1 MNNNQKKILSIALSV
16 SLLFSAAC
24 NKNRAVPN
32 MPPKPIRSEE
42 PKQLKLKQ
50 KKKEKNNF
58 ILFFFYI
65 YFSIII

>member
-32 MPPKPIRSEE
+32 MPPKPIRSEK
-42 PKQLKLKQ
+42 PKQLKLKP
-50 KKKEKNNF
+50 KK
-58 ILFFFYI
+58 LD
-65 YFSIII
+65 